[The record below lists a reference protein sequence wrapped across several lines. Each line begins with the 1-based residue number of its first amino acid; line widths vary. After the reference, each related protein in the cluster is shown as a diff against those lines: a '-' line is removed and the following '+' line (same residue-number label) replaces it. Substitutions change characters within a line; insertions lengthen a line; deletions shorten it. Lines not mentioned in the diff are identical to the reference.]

1 MSARPKATEV
11 LERGC
16 AARIVHARVAVHCL
30 GWACELRDRS
40 LGRRPD
46 LPAAFRNAP
55 EIERRAMRDL
65 ALSFRADLALVHSI
79 LEASDETVSRAL
91 LDERIDADRERR
103 PRGKP
108 APQAEGTPAR
118 VGL

>member
-91 LDERIDADRERR
+91 LDERIDADLERR
-103 PRGKP
+103 PVLQSRRG
-108 APQAEGTPAR
+108 
-118 VGL
+118 